1 MTGWPYCLAE
11 IALYSVFGGIVI
23 AMAFDARDR
32 WKQLREHTGTAEPH
46 DDAPGQGEGA
56 EVSTVRR
63 KLDDEHDQGDDEP
76 PPLAS

>member
-11 IALYSVFGGIVI
+11 IALYAVFGGVVL

-32 WKQLREHTGTAEPH
+32 WKQLREHTDTAEPP
-46 DDAPGQGEGA
+46 DDVPDQADEA
-56 EVSTVRR
+56 EVSAVRPR
-63 KLDDEHDQGDDEP
+63 PGDTPDDTEP

>member
-11 IALYSVFGGIVI
+11 IALYAVFGGVVL

-32 WKQLREHTGTAEPH
+32 WKQLRERTDTAEPH
-46 DDAPGQGEGA
+46 DDALDQADEP
-56 EVSTVRR
+56 EVSTVRPR
-63 KLDDEHDQGDDEP
+63 PGDTPDDAEP

>member
-11 IALYSVFGGIVI
+11 IALYTVFGGIVI

-32 WKQLREHTGTAEPH
+32 WKQLREPPDAADHDGAEPDHTGEAEPETS
-46 DDAPGQGEGA
+46 A
-56 EVSTVRR
+56 VRR
-63 KLDDEHDQGDDEP
+63 RPGGEPDDTEP

>member
-32 WKQLREHTGTAEPH
+32 WKQLHVDRDAAGEDGTAHEPPRH
-46 DDAPGQGEGA
+46 PEP
-56 EVSTVRR
+56 EISMVRR
-63 KLDDEHDQGDDEP
+63 RPEDDTDDTEP
-76 PPLAS
+76 PPRAS

>member
-32 WKQLREHTGTAEPH
+32 WKQLREPPDPEEQA
-46 DDAPGQGEGA
+46 GA
-56 EVSTVRR
+56 EHGHPLHGEPEVSAVHRR
-63 KLDDEHDQGDDEP
+63 PEDDTDDTEP

>member
-11 IALYSVFGGIVI
+11 IALYAVFGGVAI

-32 WKQLREHTGTAEPH
+32 WKQLREAANAADHDGAEPDH
-46 DDAPGQGEGA
+46 ANEA
-56 EVSTVRR
+56 EPEISAVRR
-63 KLDDEHDQGDDEP
+63 RPGGEPDDTEP

>member
-11 IALYSVFGGIVI
+11 IALYALLGGVVL

-32 WKQLREHTGTAEPH
+32 WKQLREHTDTAEPP
-46 DDAPGQGEGA
+46 DDAPDQGERA

>member
-11 IALYSVFGGIVI
+11 IALYAVFGGVVL

-32 WKQLREHTGTAEPH
+32 WKQLRERTDTAEPH
-46 DDAPGQGEGA
+46 DDAPDQADEP
-56 EVSTVRR
+56 EVSTVRPR
-63 KLDDEHDQGDDEP
+63 PGDTPDDTEP

>member
-11 IALYSVFGGIVI
+11 IGLYSLFAALAIG
-23 AMAFDARDR
+23 MALDARDR
-32 WKQLREHTGTAEPH
+32 WKQLQERTDTAEPH
-46 DDAPGQGEGA
+46 DDAPDQGEGA
-56 EVSTVRR
+56 EVSTVRH

>member
-11 IALYSVFGGIVI
+11 IALYAVFGGIVL

-32 WKQLREHTGTAEPH
+32 WKQLRERAGTADPPDE
-46 DDAPGQGEGA
+46 APDQDEHA

-63 KLDDEHDQGDDEP
+63 KLDDASDQGDEP